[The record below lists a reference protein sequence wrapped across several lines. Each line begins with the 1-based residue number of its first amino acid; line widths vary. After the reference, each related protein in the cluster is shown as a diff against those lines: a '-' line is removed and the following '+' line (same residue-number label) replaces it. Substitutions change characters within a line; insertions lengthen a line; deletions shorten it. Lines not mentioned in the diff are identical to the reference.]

1 MVARSSQ
8 PRFSEKLSQAWFS
21 LNVEAPT
28 ETLLLLLLMKG
39 CRN

>member
-1 MVARSSQ
+1 MIVRSSH

-21 LNVEAPT
+21 LNVEAST
-28 ETLLLLLLMKG
+28 VTLLLLLLMKG